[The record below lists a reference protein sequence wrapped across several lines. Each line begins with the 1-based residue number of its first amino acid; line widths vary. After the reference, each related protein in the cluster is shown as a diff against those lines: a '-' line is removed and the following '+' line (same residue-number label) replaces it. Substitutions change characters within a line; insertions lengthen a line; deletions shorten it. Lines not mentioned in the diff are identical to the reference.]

1 MSNTF
6 HMATK
11 ENKATC
17 NSSIKDN
24 GENILPFAEF
34 MKKMQNGDENYCKKC
49 YKAFVKARW

>member
-1 MSNTF
+1 MSKTF

-11 ENKATC
+11 ETKATC
-17 NSSIKDN
+17 DNSIKDN
-24 GENILPFAEF
+24 SKNILPIAEF